1 MKIGLVCPYSMAR
14 GGAVQEIVIAMRCE
28 LLKRGHD
35 VKIITP
41 QPKGQVSVDTDGM
54 VFVGNSTDFHSPL
67 GTTTDFSN
75 ADKKQIQAM
84 LAEEKFDILHFH
96 EPWQPF
102 LSRQLLTYSNS
113 VNIATFHAKLPD
125 SLMARTVI
133 RSVTPYTKPLLK
145 YLHELT
151 AVSDAAAEYAQSMT
165 HRPITIIPNAI
176 TLSDFPA
183 TKRPIDHVGKRT
195 ILFIGRL
202 ERRKGVKYLLKAY
215 QLLAQSMDNIEL
227 VIAGNGSDREKLEE
241 MTAELDLPNV
251 KFLGYVDDKTKKDL
265 LASADL
271 FCAPAI
277 FGESF
282 GIVLL
287 EAMSSGLVTVAGD
300 NPGYVGVMKEVGKLS
315 IINPHD
321 TQEFARRMELLLTVP
336 AVRKLWQDW
345 ALNYVKQ
352 FDYTTIVGQYE
363 QLYTDALQK
372 HKHNR
377 GLYRKRTKEPKV
389 SAQS

>member
-41 QPKGQVSVDTDGM
+41 LPKDLVSIDTDGM
-54 VFVGNSTDFHSPL
+54 IFAGTSKDFRSPL

-75 ADKKQIQAM
+75 ADKNQIQEM
-84 LAEEKFDILHFH
+84 LEEEKFDILHFH

-113 VNIATFHAKLPD
+113 VNIATFHAKIPD
-125 SLMARTVI
+125 GLMARTVI
-133 RSVTPYTKPLLK
+133 RSVTPYTKPLIK

-151 AVSDAAAEYAQSMT
+151 AVSDAASEYAQSMT
-165 HRPITIIPNAI
+165 NRHITIIPNAI

-183 TKRPIDHVGKRT
+183 TKRPIDHQGKQR

-215 QLLAQSMDNIEL
+215 QLLTEQMENVEL
-227 VIAGNGSDREKLEE
+227 IIAGNGTDREKLEE
-241 MTAELDLPNV
+241 MAAELQLPNV
-251 KFLGYVDDKTKKDL
+251 QFLGYVDDKTKKDL
-265 LASADL
+265 LTSADL

-300 NPGYVGVMKEVGKLS
+300 NPGYTGVMQDVGKLS

-321 TQEFARRMELLLTVP
+321 SFEFARRMEMMLTVP
-336 AVRKLWQDW
+336 AVRKLWQNW
-345 ALNYVKQ
+345 ALEYVKQ
-352 FDYTTIVGQYE
+352 FDYPAIVDRYE
-363 QLYTDALQK
+363 KLYTEALHK
-372 HKHNR
+372 HKDAV
-377 GLYRKRTKEPKV
+377 GLHQKQTKRSKKKIA
-389 SAQS
+389 S

>member
-1 MKIGLVCPYSMAR
+1 MAR

-41 QPKGQVSVDTDGM
+41 RPKNLVSVDTDGM
-54 VFVGNSTDFHSPL
+54 IFAGKSTDFRSPM

-75 ADKKQIQAM
+75 ADKEQIQEM
-84 LAEEKFDILHFH
+84 LEHEKFDILHFH

-102 LSRQLLTYSNS
+102 LSRQLLTYSTS
-113 VNIATFHAKLPD
+113 VNIATFHAKIPD

-151 AVSDAAAEYAQSMT
+151 AVSDAASEYARSMT
-165 HRPITIIPNAI
+165 HRPITLIPNAI
-176 TLSDFPA
+176 ILADFPP
-183 TKRPIDHVGKRT
+183 TKRPLNHGGRKT

-215 QLLAQSMDNIEL
+215 KELIQMMDNVEL
-227 VIAGNGSDREKLEE
+227 VIAGEGNDRQKLQE
-241 MTAELDLPNV
+241 MTDELELPNV
-251 KFLGYVDDKTKKDL
+251 TFLGYVDDKTKKDL
-265 LASADL
+265 LASSDL

-277 FGESF
+277 YGESF

-321 TQEFARRMELLLTVP
+321 SFEFARRMEVLLTVP
-336 AVRKLWQDW
+336 QIRKLWQDW
-345 ALNYVKQ
+345 ALDYVQQ
-352 FDYTTIVGQYE
+352 FDYPAIVDQYE
-363 QLYTDALQK
+363 QLYKDALKK
-372 HKHNR
+372 HKDSV
-377 GLYRKRTKEPKV
+377 GLFKKRSKSAKVKTK
-389 SAQS
+389 